1 MLTYSTFSGFKVTK
15 EQDSIQF
22 ESALFRISPA
32 SIIKL
37 YNYDWNQGITQLS
50 RAIDMIEIHHTIF
63 GDRSSLPVPD

>member
-1 MLTYSTFSGFKVTK
+1 MLTYSIFSGFKVTK

-22 ESALFRISPA
+22 ESTLFRISPA

-37 YNYDWNQGITQLS
+37 YNYDQNQGITQLS
-50 RAIDMIEIHHTIF
+50 RAIDMIEIHHTIC